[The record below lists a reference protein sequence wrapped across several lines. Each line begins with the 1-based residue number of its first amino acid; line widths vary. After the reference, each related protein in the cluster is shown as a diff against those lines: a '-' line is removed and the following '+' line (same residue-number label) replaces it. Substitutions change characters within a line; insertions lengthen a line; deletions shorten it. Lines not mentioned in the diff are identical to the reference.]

1 MRPAYNFI
9 NAQQLLIKPSERLQF
24 VSLFIIGSCIY
35 LIINDWIYFYY
46 YLKLNQPWQQVSF
59 GGISGAILGVI
70 QWLVLRKYIPDWR
83 WILAV
88 AINSALFTLIQVA
101 TSPRS
106 SISFPEMPEPVV
118 PLPVL
123 ISIGIFGPII
133 GILIYGFLQWYIIQ
147 PFVRRAKGWI
157 FLPFLVVLV
166 AWGIDRFNFIIIMSP
181 IRNMGGSFTVTMI
194 DLVIKFFRYLS
205 FVLMPIAL
213 AFGFCCLRQKPG
225 QDRPILISEL
235 AAAPDISH
243 YWQLKKNREILY
255 LTISKRWQTELSPDS
270 PPLRYLIG
278 VDQGH
283 TPIIYEAMD
292 QISLE
297 QVTQTPLPELFVPQ
311 QQAGLNDSI
320 STALAKF
327 QVTFTP
333 PASVNVVSVRGIPL
347 FWLGMMVFA
356 MVLGLSILSGF
367 LEYLTGRVFF

>member
-24 VSLFIIGSCIY
+24 ILLFIISSF
-35 LIINDWIYFYY
+35 IYFIISYWIFY
-46 YLKLNQPWQQVSF
+46 YLNLNQSWQLISVD
-59 GGISGAILGVI
+59 GISGVILGVI
-70 QWLVLRKYIPDWR
+70 QWLILRKYIPDWR
-83 WILAV
+83 WVLVV
-88 AINSALFTLIQVA
+88 AINSALFALIQEA
-101 TSPRS
+101 ISPWLNL
-106 SISFPEMPEPVV
+106 SFPKTTEPIL

-123 ISIGIFGPII
+123 ISISFFSTVVGT
-133 GILIYGFLQWYIIQ
+133 LIYGCLQWYIIQ
-147 PFVRRAKGWI
+147 PYVRKAKWWI

-356 MVLGLSILSGF
+356 MVLGLSILSVL
-367 LEYLTGRVFF
+367 LEYLTGWQFF

>member
-24 VSLFIIGSCIY
+24 ILLFIISSF
-35 LIINDWIYFYY
+35 IYFIISYWIFY
-46 YLKLNQPWQQVSF
+46 YLNLNQSWQLISVD
-59 GGISGAILGVI
+59 GISGVILGVI
-70 QWLVLRKYIPDWR
+70 QWLILRKYIPDWR
-83 WILAV
+83 WVLVV
-88 AINSALFTLIQVA
+88 AINSALFALIQEA
-101 TSPRS
+101 ISPWLNL
-106 SISFPEMPEPVV
+106 SFPKTTEPIL

-123 ISIGIFGPII
+123 ISISFFSTVVGT
-133 GILIYGFLQWYIIQ
+133 LIYGCLQWYIIQ
-147 PFVRRAKGWI
+147 PYVRKAKWWI

-333 PASVNVVSVRGIPL
+333 PGSVKVVSVRGIPL
-347 FWLGMMVFA
+347 FWLGVMVFA
-356 MVLGLSILSGF
+356 MVLGLSLLSGL
-367 LEYLTGRVFF
+367 LEYLTGWQFF